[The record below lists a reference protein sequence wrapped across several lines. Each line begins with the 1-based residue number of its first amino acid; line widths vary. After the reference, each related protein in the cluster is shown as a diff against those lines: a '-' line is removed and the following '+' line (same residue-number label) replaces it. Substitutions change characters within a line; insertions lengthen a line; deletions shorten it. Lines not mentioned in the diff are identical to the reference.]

1 MNQKKLRYS
10 RPMSKRE
17 RSTQRRLLAEQA
29 ESARRYQEHVAA
41 HLESIRQRAL
51 NVQNSEEVRALCRE
65 VWSKRHSCAVAV
77 SLTHRILE
85 ERRARGELLQP

>member
-1 MNQKKLRYS
+1 MKQKKLKYN

-17 RSTQRRLLAEQA
+17 KSARQSRLEEQA
-29 ESARRYQEHVAA
+29 ESSRRYQEHMAA

-51 NVQNSEEVRALCRE
+51 AVQNNEEVRALCRE
-65 VWSKRHSCAVAV
+65 VWSKRHSCAAAV

-85 ERRARGELLQP
+85 ERRARGELQQP

>member
-17 RSTQRRLLAEQA
+17 LFTQRRQLEEQA
-29 ESARRYQEHVAA
+29 EGARRREAQIAA
-41 HLESIRQRAL
+41 YLDSIRQRAR
-51 NVQNSEEVRALCRE
+51 NVQSVAEIRALCRE
-65 VWSKRHSCAVAV
+65 VWSKRHSCAAAV

-85 ERRARGELLQP
+85 ERRARGELQ